1 MIHRIIKSKIE
12 ESLSFFPAVGILGPR
27 QVGKTTLA
35 KQVLEETQNSIYL
48 DLEKAKDRAKLREP
62 ELFLEQFKD
71 RLVCLDEIQRA
82 PELFQELR
90 SLIDEHR
97 TPARFM
103 ILGSA
108 TVDLLRQSSET
119 LAGRIAYHD
128 LSPLTVIETGHEKMI
143 HHWVYGGFPDSFLAP
158 TPDLSQ
164 SWRDNFIRTFLERD
178 IGSLGLNLPSEQLRR
193 FWTMLSH
200 HHSGILN
207 KSNFSKSLGVSVP
220 TVQRWLDLL
229 VQTFMVRSLRPYS
242 SNTKKTLVKSPKV
255 YIRDSGILHQL
266 LGLSNYEDVMGHTIS
281 GASWEGY
288 ALENILESMRDWDAS
303 FYRTQNGA
311 ELDLILEKGG
321 KRIGVEFKLSSSPKV
336 EKGSHFAREDLGLEL
351 IHVITPSGE
360 GERVGEHVRID
371 SPKTFLEFVKP
382 HNSP

>member
-35 KQVLEETQNSIYL
+35 KQVLGNIQNSLYL

-128 LSPLTVIETGHEKMI
+128 LSPLTVIEAGHEKMI

-158 TPDLSQ
+158 TPELSQ
-164 SWRDNFIRTFLERD
+164 SWRENFIRTFLERD
-178 IGSLGLNLPSEQLRR
+178 IGSFGLNLPTEQLRR

-200 HHSGILN
+200 HHAGILN
-207 KSNFSKSLGVSVP
+207 KSTFAKSLGVSVP

-242 SNTKKTLVKSPKV
+242 SNAKKTLVKSPKI

-266 LGLSNYEDVMGHTIS
+266 LGLSNFEVLMGHTIS

-288 ALENILESMRDWDAS
+288 ALENILESMRDWDAY

-321 KRIGVEFKLSSSPKV
+321 KRIGVEFKLSSAPKV
-336 EKGSHFAREDLGLEL
+336 EKGSHFARKDLGLDL

-360 GERVGEHVRID
+360 GDRVSEHVQID
-371 SPKTFLEFVKP
+371 SPKTFLESAK
-382 HNSP
+382 NA